1 MLPTQEYDPQRG
13 WHTVNASFRQY
24 GSPQESAADWWQLM
38 QRPRYGQVIGSQSFE
53 DAARAIGSSGYAT
66 DPAYSQKV
74 LGVSPRNEEQQAF
87 LDQRKR
93 DLIAVGAPPHLAE
106 LGARQSAIETGWGRS
121 LAGGGNYFGI
131 KGEPGAR
138 TGKTMDYE
146 QLPDVMLQSPFAG
159 GQTPPLGPQ
168 PLGGAPGLPPQAQ
181 NAAEAAPAAQ
191 GGGFWNNLM
200 GDPLWNM
207 GLGILAAPGYGG
219 NWLRGAATGAQQ
231 GMLAYQQRQAFE
243 QEMEAA
249 KAKRAEA
256 EEERKLKLQKL
267 QAMDALARQYDKV
280 DPVKAAMIRAGMASQ
295 LPSYGVTPHY
305 ERGPDGKLV
314 AVQYASDGTVKR
326 TPIEGTPFAIEKTQP
341 GYLGEQERAK
351 VTAREQAEADV
362 QFKQSAPGD
371 IAKLEDTMATIE
383 RMAKL
388 PARTQATGW
397 EARLPTLMPRTR
409 DYEVALDQLKGQQFL
424 SQIPQMR
431 GMGALS
437 NAEGDA
443 LRAAASDINLQQ
455 SDAEHMRSLAIIH
468 ANLARARQRMQDKML
483 LPPEQRE
490 KVGPATQADIEA
502 AHMQLFGQPIAGEHA
517 RRVQAEQRGAQTGG
531 TMEGGVTIRRVGD

>member
-24 GSPQESAADWWQLM
+24 GSPQESAADWWRLM
-38 QRPRYGQVIGSQSFE
+38 QKPRYGQVIGSQSFE

-74 LGVSPRNEEQQAF
+74 LGLAPRNEDQQAF

-93 DLIAVGAPPHLAE
+93 ELIAVGAPPHLAE

-138 TGKTMDYE
+138 TGTTMDYE
-146 QLPDVMLQSPFAG
+146 QLPDIMLQSPFAG
-159 GQTPPLGPQ
+159 GQEPPLGPQ
-168 PLGGAPGLPPQAQ
+168 PLGMAPTPAQPPQLAP
-181 NAAEAAPAAQ
+181 EAASAAH

-200 GDPLWNM
+200 GDPLWNI

-231 GMLAYQQRQAFE
+231 GMLAHQQRQKFE
-243 QEMEAA
+243 EELAAAAEERRIKRAKMEATELYA
-249 KAKRAEA
+249 K
-256 EEERKLKLQKL
+256 QF
-267 QAMDALARQYDKV
+267 DKI
-280 DPVKAAMIRAGMASQ
+280 DPVKAAMIRAGAASQ
-295 LPSYGVTPHY
+295 LPNYGVTPHY
-305 ERGPDGKLV
+305 ERGPDGKLY
-314 AVQYASDGTVKR
+314 AVQYGSDGTVRR
-326 TPIEGTPFAIEKTQP
+326 TQIEGTPFAVEKTQP

-362 QFKQSAPGD
+362 QFRQNAPGD
-371 IAKLEDTMATIE
+371 IAKLEDTMATVE
-383 RMAKL
+383 RLAKL

-397 EARLPTLMPRTR
+397 EARLPTFMPRTR

-424 SQIPQMR
+424 SMIPQMR

-455 SDAEHMRSLAIIH
+455 SDEEHMRSLAIVY
-468 ANLARARQRMQDKML
+468 ANLARARRRVEDKMML
-483 LPPEQRE
+483 SPDERG
-490 KVGPATQADIEA
+490 KVGPANQADIEA

-531 TMEGGVTIRRVGD
+531 TMEGGVTIRRIGD